1 MNKNWQRLM
10 TDEQIKSVKEQLAIA
25 ITDDANYIAGMLVD
39 FYLMGDSDGLFAN
52 VEEMVE
58 AAEEGRLLSIDQ
70 INMILREDCERAEQ

>member
-10 TDEQIKSVKEQLAIA
+10 TDEQIKSVKEQLTIA

-70 INMILREDCERAEQ
+70 INMILREDSERAEQ